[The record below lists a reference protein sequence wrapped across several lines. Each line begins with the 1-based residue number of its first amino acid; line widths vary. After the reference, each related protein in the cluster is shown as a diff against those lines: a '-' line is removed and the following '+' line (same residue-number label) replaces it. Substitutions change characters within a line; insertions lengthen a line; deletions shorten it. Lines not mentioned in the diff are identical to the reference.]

1 MRGHIRKRGKNS
13 YSIATSMGKDATTG
27 TYKYQ
32 WVTVK
37 GTKKDAEKRLSEMLH
52 QLDNGTFIKPG
63 KTTLAEYLE
72 RWLKDYAWPNL
83 APRSAEGYESIIK
96 LHLIPALG
104 HLQLRKLQ
112 PEMIE
117 AYYGKACERLSA
129 RTVQHHH
136 RLLSEA
142 LKHAVRKGHLGRNPC
157 SLASAPSPRKRIMR
171 TLTPAEVETML
182 THAVSNQFYPV
193 YYSAVSTGL
202 RQAELL
208 GLRWRDVDLDGLSIS
223 VSQVLYK
230 RGGVCIFKEPKT
242 KGSSRRVDMTS
253 KLALFLRQYKV
264 QREVIYL
271 ERDKIL
277 GLDDLVFASDKGKPL
292 DPCTVTHNLA
302 RIVRRA
308 GLGRVR
314 FHDLRHT
321 FASIMLMKGAPA
333 KVISECLGHAS
344 VAFTMDVY
352 SHLLQ
357 GMQRDAMNLLDG
369 MLPSAV
375 PPTSERQGMTAQL

>member
-1 MRGHIRKRGKNS
+1 MGALRQRTKGSWQITIYQGYLSGKPVR
-13 YSIATSMGKDATTG
+13 YHE
-27 TYKYQ
+27 
-32 WVTVK
+32 TVK
-37 GTKKDAEKRLSEMLH
+37 GTKENAAKRLREL
-52 QLDNGTFIKPG
+52 
-63 KTTLAEYLE
+63 EYGIDHGIPTPSGEITVESYL
-72 RWLKDYAWPNL
+72 RDWLQ
-83 APRSAEGYESIIK
+83 GYVKVKCSLRTYDGYRSIIEN
-96 LHLIPALG
+96 HLIPNLG
-104 HLQLRKLQ
+104 HLLLRKLQ

-117 AYYGKACERLSA
+117 AFYGKSCEKLAA

-136 RLLSEA
+136 RMLSEA
-142 LKHAVRKGHLGRNPC
+142 LKHAVRKGHIGRNPC
-157 SLASAPSPRKRIMR
+157 DLAQAPSPRKRTMR
-171 TLTPAEVETML
+171 TLTVAEVQTML
-182 THAVSNQFYPV
+182 DGAASTPYYPII
-193 YYSAVSTGL
+193 YMAVSTGL

-208 GLRWRDVDLDGLSIS
+208 GLRWRDIDLEGQSLS

-242 KGSSRRVDMTS
+242 KGSSRRVDMTP
-253 KLALFLRQYKV
+253 KLGLFLKQYKA
-264 QREVIYL
+264 QREVLYL
-271 ERDKIL
+271 EQDKIL

-292 DPCTVTHNLA
+292 DPCTVTHNFA

-314 FHDLRHT
+314 FHDLRHS

-357 GMQRDAMNLLDG
+357 GMQRDAMNLLDEA
-369 MLPSAV
+369 LPSGVAV
-375 PPTSERQGMTAQL
+375 VSKTQEG